1 MTSKQELLK
10 QVEESSLR
18 EDPLHFEVGD
28 TVDVHTRILEGDKE
42 RVQVFSGIVLARR
55 GGGTRETF
63 TVRRIVSGEGVER
76 TFPVHSPKI
85 AKLEIKRHGRT
96 RRSKLFYLRNGLAR
110 RLAWPNAESW
120 CPGHPLRQTK
130 RSSMTRQLQ
139 LKRSPKKWSRRP
151 TAKRPPSN

>member
-18 EDPLHFEVGD
+18 ENPLHFDVGD

-42 RVQVFSGIVLARR
+42 RVQVFSGIVIARR

-63 TVRRIVSGEGVER
+63 TVRRIVAGEGVER

-85 AKLEIKRHGRT
+85 AKLEIKRHGKT
-96 RRSKLFYLRNGLAR
+96 RRSKLFYLRDRVGKR
-110 RLAWPNAESW
+110 TRLAERRVIVPGTSAPENEAIVDDVPVAVEEASEEVAQEAASEESAE
-120 CPGHPLRQTK
+120 
-130 RSSMTRQLQ
+130 
-139 LKRSPKKWSRRP
+139 
-151 TAKRPPSN
+151 

>member
-28 TVDVHTRILEGDKE
+28 SVDVHTRILEGDKE
-42 RVQVFSGIVLARR
+42 RVQVFSGIVIARR

-85 AKLEIKRHGRT
+85 AKLEIKRHGKT
-96 RRSKLFYLRNGLAR
+96 RRSKLFYLRERVGKKT
-110 RLAWPNAESW
+110 RLAERRVLVPGTPAPEEEAILDDAPVAVEEVTEEVVQETDSEESDE
-120 CPGHPLRQTK
+120 
-130 RSSMTRQLQ
+130 
-139 LKRSPKKWSRRP
+139 
-151 TAKRPPSN
+151 

>member
-42 RVQVFSGIVLARR
+42 RVQVFSGIVIARR

-85 AKLEIKRHGRT
+85 AKLEIKRHGKT
-96 RRSKLFYLRNGLAR
+96 RRSKLFYLRERVGKKT
-110 RLAWPNAESW
+110 RLAERRVLVPGTPAPEEEAILDDAAVAVEEVTEEVVQETDSDESDE
-120 CPGHPLRQTK
+120 
-130 RSSMTRQLQ
+130 
-139 LKRSPKKWSRRP
+139 
-151 TAKRPPSN
+151 